1 MNRRQFLGTF
11 GAGLVTAAF
20 PLSPALAR
28 AENPSFPLAATPGR
42 ARITSDPGLVT
53 RVWQYNQQTPGPI
66 IRVKQGETVSIPF
79 TNRLD
84 QPTTVHWHGLRI
96 DNRMDGVPGMTQS
109 AIEPGEAFHYRFTP
123 QDAGTFWY
131 HTHNRTWEQLARG
144 LHGTLIVEER
154 DPIQV
159 DQDLVF
165 VVDDWLIDENGQ
177 IDEASMGSLHDWA
190 HAGRLGNI
198 LTVNGQYKPG
208 FPVKTGERIRLRCI
222 NVANSRV
229 MPLQV
234 QGVTAHAI
242 AIDGQPVTPYPLENG
257 EFTLAPAQRID
268 LILDMTQSPGQQAE
282 VRFFSRRN
290 ELVAATFDYHP
301 TEVARSTALTSS
313 IELPPNPLPNI
324 DLAKAQSFKL
334 PMEGGAMGGMRGA
347 EYQGKWTEI
356 RELAQQGKIWA
367 LNGVADLPE
376 KPFFSVK
383 RGTVVTLDIEN
394 LSSWPHAMHTHGHH
408 FKPVDDQGRLEP
420 VWRDTILLDAR
431 ENRKIAM
438 VADNP
443 GKWLFHCHMVEHTA
457 GGMITWFEV
466 T

>member
-1 MNRRQFLGTF
+1 MGV
-11 GAGLVTAAF
+11 GAASLVFPFSAVSARSGEHRF
-20 PLSPALAR
+20 PLV
-28 AENPSFPLAATPGR
+28 ATEGA
-42 ARITSDPGLVT
+42 ARITSDPELVT
-53 RVWQYNQQTPGPI
+53 RVWQYNQQTPGPV
-66 IRVKQGETVSIPF
+66 IRVRQGMPVSIPF

-84 QPTTVHWHGLRI
+84 QATTVHWHGLRI
-96 DNRMDGVPGMTQS
+96 DNRMDGVPGMTQP
-109 AIEPGEAFHYRFTP
+109 AIEPGDSFRYRFTP

-144 LHGTLIVEER
+144 LHGALIVEER
-154 DPIQV
+154 EPIRV

-165 VVDDWLIDENGQ
+165 VIDDWLIDEEGQ
-177 IDEASMGSLHDWA
+177 LDEASMGSLHDWA

-208 FPVKTGERIRLRCI
+208 FPVRSGERIRLRCI

-229 MPLQV
+229 MYLKI
-234 QGVTAHAI
+234 QGVAAHAI
-242 AIDGQPVTPYPLENG
+242 AIDGQPVSPYPLNEG
-257 EFTLAPAQRID
+257 EFTLAPAQRVD
-268 LILDMTQSPGQQAE
+268 LILDMMQAPGQQTE
-282 VRFFSRRN
+282 VRFFTRRN

-301 TEVARSTALTSS
+301 KAIARERPLTASF
-313 IELPPNPLPNI
+313 ELPPNPLPTIELSN
-324 DLAKAQSFKL
+324 AEHFTL

-347 EYQGKWTEI
+347 EYRGKWRGI

-367 LNGVADLPE
+367 LNGIVDLPE
-376 KPFFSVK
+376 KPWFSVK
-383 RGTVVTLDIEN
+383 RGTVVTIDMEN

-408 FKPVDDQGRLEP
+408 FRPMDDQGKPEP

-431 ENRKIAM
+431 EKKKIAM